1 MSQNKHEFT
10 KYAASLTK
18 SPPRPHHTRSGCDK
32 LTIPDNLKNYGS
44 IKDFPALRQYYQPLF
59 AYTVTPTKLRFGR
72 KTYSAE
78 ALAEAVQAHG
88 ATLTEIILG

>member
-1 MSQNKHEFT
+1 MNT
-10 KYAASLTK
+10 ASPAT
-18 SPPRPHHTRSGCDK
+18 PPPTRSYRDK
-32 LTIPDNLKNYGS
+32 LTIPDNLKDYNGY

-59 AYTVTPTKLRFGR
+59 AYTVTPTKLRFGK

-78 ALAEAVQAHG
+78 VLAEAVQAHG